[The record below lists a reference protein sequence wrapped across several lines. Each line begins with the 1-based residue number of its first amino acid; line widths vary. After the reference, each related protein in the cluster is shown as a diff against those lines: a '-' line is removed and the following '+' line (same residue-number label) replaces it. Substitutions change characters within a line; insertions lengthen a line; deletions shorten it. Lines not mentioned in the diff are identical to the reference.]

1 MLQPVNVT
9 LIEYAN
15 IHPSPKALVTTDK
28 FIAYIEVFNL
38 LIDFKFPNNMTG
50 VYWIDTLTLPSSMTS
65 SAHQSTL

>member
-50 VYWIDTLTLPSSMTS
+50 VY
-65 SAHQSTL
+65 